1 MWNHY
6 GSETYSISVT
16 QRSENLL
23 RITHRTRPI
32 MLCIPRLRKLTE
44 FLVKFIHSEKARKIW
59 GNLPHGFD
67 VTKQLKTMRKI
78 VPNFCCLQSN
88 SWKHFD
94 ENQFNDLSQLRPTT
108 ENLNFSSKG
117 TYRRVSNIEF
127 LSIEREKI
135 LKKNCTVRIKYRVSH
150 IEMCLLNWLWR
161 IEICKSSFYA

>member
-32 MLCIPRLRKLTE
+32 MLCIPRLRELTE
-44 FLVKFIHSEKARKIW
+44 FMVKFIRSEKARKFGAIFRMV
-59 GNLPHGFD
+59 LM
-67 VTKQLKTMRKI
+67 L
-78 VPNFCCLQSN
+78 LSN
-88 SWKHFD
+88 SKPWGRLCQIFVA
-94 ENQFNDLSQLRPTT
+94 FT
-108 ENLNFSSKG
+108 ENLNFSSKD

-135 LKKNCTVRIKYRVSH
+135 KDWCTLIQTKGSNVLLLCLVRIL
-150 IEMCLLNWLWR
+150 C
-161 IEICKSSFYA
+161 SSN